1 MKINDPKF
9 VILIFEI
16 RRCHALFV
24 YFKAEY
30 FCFPKEVSLYLIF
43 YVLFIFEL
51 ICERELYFSDKTFPN
66 GSQIKGGDG
75 IKLVQWDNN
84 LVVTDHSK
92 AANALLGVL
101 LQNDS
106 ITVHVNY
113 PGSTSNL

>member
-1 MKINDPKF
+1 MEINHPNL

-16 RRCHALFV
+16 RRCDALFV
-24 YFKAEY
+24 YFEAKY
-30 FCFPKEVSLYLIF
+30 FCFPKEVCLYLIT
-43 YVLFIFEL
+43 YVLFFFEL

-101 LQNDS
+101 LQNYS
-106 ITVHVNY
+106 VTVHVHN
-113 PGSTSNL
+113 PGSISS